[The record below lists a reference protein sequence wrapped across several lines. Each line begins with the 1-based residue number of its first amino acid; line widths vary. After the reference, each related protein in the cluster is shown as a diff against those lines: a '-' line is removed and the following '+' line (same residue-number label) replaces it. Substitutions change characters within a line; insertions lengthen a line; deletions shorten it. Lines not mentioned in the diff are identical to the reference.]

1 MYSQLGVLV
10 IDLRMLDFFQNHTR
24 RLLWVVF
31 FFVFLISITLIA
43 NNYRQQIK
51 LIEERELS
59 RLEGI
64 AVTLAMMI
72 DGDAHDDLIHK
83 YGMDEITDNQQDS
96 LYFQIHSQ
104 LRRAQEALSIKSTIY
119 TMVYEPGIDKF
130 CFGVS
135 SAAQPFWKHA
145 YRDYPPDMLAN
156 YTTGGRLSMYTD
168 SNGVWLS
175 AFHPIRNVL
184 GQPVGILQI
193 DEAFEEFIAEANE
206 AAFKNSI
213 ISAIAAALIMLVLFY
228 ILNTILRQQDKLAR
242 DKEELELLRK
252 ELLANVSH
260 DLRTPLASI
269 HGYIETVLLI
279 DDLDNDRRNRYL
291 ETALKSTVKL
301 KGLIDELFELSRLES
316 KDRKPEIETF
326 SLAELAADVI
336 SGFKIAASQK
346 EVQFEEIISP
356 HLPAVQADIALIDR
370 VLHNLLSNALRYT
383 DPGGKVTLQISEL
396 PEALQVEIRDT
407 GIGIPQDQLGTVFE
421 RFNTGTAG
429 LRKGTGLGLAI
440 VKSILDA
447 HQASYQIQSEEG
459 AGTTF
464 TFQLKKAR

>member
-1 MYSQLGVLV
+1 MF
-10 IDLRMLDFFQNHTR
+10 DFFQNHTR

-43 NNYRQQIK
+43 SNYRQQIK

-72 DGDAHDDLIHK
+72 DGDAHDDLIHN
-83 YGMDEITDNQQDS
+83 YGMDEIKANNQDS
-96 LYFQIHSQ
+96 AYYQIHG
-104 LRRAQEALSIKSTIY
+104 LLKRAQEAHAIKSTIY

-135 SAAQPFWKHA
+135 SAERPFWKHA
-145 YRDYPPDMLAN
+145 YRDYPPDMLSN

-175 AFHPIRNVL
+175 AFHPIRNSL

-206 AAFKNSI
+206 AAFKNSV
-213 ISAIAAALIMLVLFY
+213 ISALAAAFIMLVLFY
-228 ILNTILRQQDKLAR
+228 ILNTILRQQEKLAE
-242 DKEELELLRK
+242 DKEELEVLRK

-301 KGLIDELFELSRLES
+301 KALIDELFELSRLES

-336 SGFKIAASQK
+336 SGFRIAATQK
-346 EVQFEEIISP
+346 DVLFEEVMSP
-356 HLPAVQADIALIDR
+356 DLPAVQADIALIDR

-383 DPGGKVTLQISEL
+383 DPGGKITLQITELSEV
-396 PEALQVEIRDT
+396 LQVEIKDT
-407 GIGIPQDQLGTVFE
+407 GIGIPQDQLDTVFE

-447 HQASYQIQSEEG
+447 HQASYQIQSEQG
-459 AGTTF
+459 AGTRF
-464 TFQLKKAR
+464 SFQLKKAR

>member
-1 MYSQLGVLV
+1 MF
-10 IDLRMLDFFQNHTR
+10 DFFQNHTR

-43 NNYRQQIK
+43 NNYRQQIT

-64 AVTLAMMI
+64 AVTLAMMV
-72 DGDAHDDLIHK
+72 DGDAHDDLIHN
-83 YGMDEITDNQQDS
+83 YGMDEIKANNQDS
-96 LYFQIHSQ
+96 AYYQIHD
-104 LRRAQEALSIKSTIY
+104 LLKRAQEAHDIKSTIY

-135 SAAQPFWKHA
+135 SAERPFWKHA
-145 YRDYPPDMLAN
+145 YRDYPPDMLSN

-175 AFHPIRNVL
+175 AFHPIRNSL

-206 AAFKNSI
+206 AAFKNSV
-213 ISAIAAALIMLVLFY
+213 ISALAAAFIMLVLFY
-228 ILNTILRQQDKLAR
+228 ILNTILRQQEKLAE
-242 DKEELELLRK
+242 DKEELEVLRK

-301 KGLIDELFELSRLES
+301 KALIDELFELSRLES

-336 SGFKIAASQK
+336 SGFRIAATQK
-346 EVQFEEIISP
+346 DVLFEEVMSP
-356 HLPAVQADIALIDR
+356 DLPAVQADIALVDR

-383 DPGGKVTLQISEL
+383 DPGGKITLQITEL
-396 PEALQVEIRDT
+396 PEALLVEIKDT
-407 GIGIPQDQLGTVFE
+407 GIGIPQDQLDTVFE

-447 HQASYQIQSEEG
+447 HQASYQIQSEQG
-459 AGTTF
+459 AGTRF
-464 TFQLKKAR
+464 SFQLKKAR

>member
-1 MYSQLGVLV
+1 MF
-10 IDLRMLDFFQNHTR
+10 DFFQNHTR

-43 NNYRQQIK
+43 SNYRQQIK

-72 DGDAHDDLIHK
+72 DGDAHDDLIHN
-83 YGMDEITDNQQDS
+83 YGMDEIKANNQDS
-96 LYFQIHSQ
+96 TYLQIHG
-104 LRRAQEALSIKSTIY
+104 LLKRAQEAHAIKSTIY

-135 SAAQPFWKHA
+135 SAERPFWKHA
-145 YRDYPPDMLAN
+145 YRDYPPDMLSN

-175 AFHPIRNVL
+175 AFHPIRNSL

-206 AAFKNSI
+206 AAFKNSV
-213 ISAIAAALIMLVLFY
+213 ISALAAALIMLVLFY
-228 ILNTILRQQDKLAR
+228 ILNTILRQQEKLAE
-242 DKEELELLRK
+242 DKEELEVLRK

-301 KGLIDELFELSRLES
+301 KALIDELFELSRLES
-316 KDRKPEIETF
+316 RDRKPEIETF

-336 SGFKIAASQK
+336 SGFRIAAAQK
-346 EVQFEEIISP
+346 DVHFEEVMSP
-356 HLPAVQADIALIDR
+356 DLPAVQADIALIDR

-383 DPGGKVTLQISEL
+383 DPGGKITLQITELSEV
-396 PEALQVEIRDT
+396 LQVEIKDT
-407 GIGIPQDQLGTVFE
+407 GIGIPQDQLDTVFE

-447 HQASYQIQSEEG
+447 HQASYQIQSEQG
-459 AGTTF
+459 AGTHF
-464 TFQLKKAR
+464 SFQLKKAR

>member
-1 MYSQLGVLV
+1 MF
-10 IDLRMLDFFQNHTR
+10 DFFQNHTR

-43 NNYRQQIK
+43 NNYRQQIT

-64 AVTLAMMI
+64 AVTLAMMV
-72 DGDAHDDLIHK
+72 DGDAHDDLIHN
-83 YGMDEITDNQQDS
+83 YGMDEIKANNQDS
-96 LYFQIHSQ
+96 AYYQIHD
-104 LRRAQEALSIKSTIY
+104 LLKRAQEAHDIKSTIY

-135 SAAQPFWKHA
+135 SAERPFWKHA
-145 YRDYPPDMLAN
+145 YRDYPPDMLSN

-175 AFHPIRNVL
+175 AFHPIRNSL

-206 AAFKNSI
+206 AAFKNSV
-213 ISAIAAALIMLVLFY
+213 ISALAAAFIMLVLFY
-228 ILNTILRQQDKLAR
+228 ILNTILRQQEKLAE
-242 DKEELELLRK
+242 DKEELEVLRK

-301 KGLIDELFELSRLES
+301 KALIDELFELSRLES

-336 SGFKIAASQK
+336 SGFRIAATQK
-346 EVQFEEIISP
+346 DVLFEEVMSP
-356 HLPAVQADIALIDR
+356 DLPAVQADIALIDR

-383 DPGGKVTLQISEL
+383 DPGGKITLQITEL
-396 PEALQVEIRDT
+396 PEVLQVEIKDT
-407 GIGIPQDQLGTVFE
+407 GIGIPQDQLDTVFE

-447 HQASYQIQSEEG
+447 HQASYQIQSEQG
-459 AGTTF
+459 AGTRF
-464 TFQLKKAR
+464 SFQLKKAR

>member
-1 MYSQLGVLV
+1 MF
-10 IDLRMLDFFQNHTR
+10 DFFQNHTR

-43 NNYRQQIK
+43 NNYRQQIT

-64 AVTLAMMI
+64 AVTLAMMV
-72 DGDAHDDLIHK
+72 DGDAHDDLIHN
-83 YGMDEITDNQQDS
+83 YGMDEIKANNQDS
-96 LYFQIHSQ
+96 AYYQIHD
-104 LRRAQEALSIKSTIY
+104 LLKRAQEAHDIKSTIY

-135 SAAQPFWKHA
+135 SAERPFWKHA
-145 YRDYPPDMLAN
+145 YRDYPPDMLSN

-175 AFHPIRNVL
+175 AFHPIRNSL

-206 AAFKNSI
+206 AAFKNSV
-213 ISAIAAALIMLVLFY
+213 ISALAAAFIMLVLFY
-228 ILNTILRQQDKLAR
+228 ILNTILRQQEKLAE
-242 DKEELELLRK
+242 DKEELEVLRK

-301 KGLIDELFELSRLES
+301 KALIDELFELSRLES

-336 SGFKIAASQK
+336 SGFRIAATQK
-346 EVQFEEIISP
+346 NVHFEEVMSP
-356 HLPAVQADIALIDR
+356 DLPAVQADIALIDR

-383 DPGGKVTLQISEL
+383 DPGGKITLQITEL
-396 PEALQVEIRDT
+396 PEALLVEIKDT
-407 GIGIPQDQLGTVFE
+407 GIGIPQDQLDTVFE

-447 HQASYQIQSEEG
+447 HQASYQIQSEQG
-459 AGTTF
+459 AGTRF
-464 TFQLKKAR
+464 SFQLKKAR

>member
-1 MYSQLGVLV
+1 MF
-10 IDLRMLDFFQNHTR
+10 DFFQNHTR

-43 NNYRQQIK
+43 NNYRQQIT

-64 AVTLAMMI
+64 AVTLAMMV
-72 DGDAHDDLIHK
+72 DGDAHDDLIHN
-83 YGMDEITDNQQDS
+83 YGMDEIKANNQDS
-96 LYFQIHSQ
+96 AYYQIHD
-104 LRRAQEALSIKSTIY
+104 LLKRAQEAHDIKSTIY

-135 SAAQPFWKHA
+135 SAEEPFWKHA
-145 YRDYPPDMLAN
+145 YRDYPPDMLSN

-175 AFHPIRNVL
+175 AFHPIRNSL

-206 AAFKNSI
+206 AAFKNSV
-213 ISAIAAALIMLVLFY
+213 ISALAAALIMLVLFY
-228 ILNTILRQQDKLAR
+228 ILNTILRQQEKLAE
-242 DKEELELLRK
+242 DKEELEVLRK

-301 KGLIDELFELSRLES
+301 KALIDELFELSRLES
-316 KDRKPEIETF
+316 RDRKPEIETF

-336 SGFKIAASQK
+336 SGFRIAAAQK
-346 EVQFEEIISP
+346 DVHFEEVMSP
-356 HLPAVQADIALIDR
+356 DLPAVQADIALIDR

-383 DPGGKVTLQISEL
+383 DPGGKITLQITELSEV
-396 PEALQVEIRDT
+396 LQVEIKDT
-407 GIGIPQDQLGTVFE
+407 GIGIPQDQLDTVFE

-447 HQASYQIQSEEG
+447 HQASYQIQSEQG
-459 AGTTF
+459 AGTHF
-464 TFQLKKAR
+464 SFQLKKAR

>member
-1 MYSQLGVLV
+1 MF
-10 IDLRMLDFFQNHTR
+10 DFFQNHTR

-43 NNYRQQIK
+43 SNYRQQIK

-72 DGDAHDDLIHK
+72 DGDAHDDLIHN
-83 YGMDEITDNQQDS
+83 YGMDEIKANNQDS
-96 LYFQIHSQ
+96 TYLQIHG
-104 LRRAQEALSIKSTIY
+104 LLKRAQEAHAIKSTIY

-135 SAAQPFWKHA
+135 SAERPFWKHA
-145 YRDYPPDMLAN
+145 YRDYPPDMLSN

-175 AFHPIRNVL
+175 AFHPIRNSL

-206 AAFKNSI
+206 AAFKNSV
-213 ISAIAAALIMLVLFY
+213 ISALAAAFIMLVLFF
-228 ILNTILRQQDKLAR
+228 ILNTILRQQEKLAQ
-242 DKEELELLRK
+242 DKEELEVLRK

-301 KGLIDELFELSRLES
+301 KALIDELFELSRLES

-336 SGFKIAASQK
+336 SGFRIAAAQK
-346 EVQFEEIISP
+346 DVLFEEVMSP
-356 HLPAVQADIALIDR
+356 DLPAVQADIALIDR

-383 DPGGKVTLQISEL
+383 DPGGKITLQITELSEV
-396 PEALQVEIRDT
+396 LQVEIKDT
-407 GIGIPQDQLGTVFE
+407 GIGIPQDQLDTVFE

-429 LRKGTGLGLAI
+429 LRKGSGLGLAI

-447 HQASYQIQSEEG
+447 HQASYQIQSEQG
-459 AGTTF
+459 AGTCF